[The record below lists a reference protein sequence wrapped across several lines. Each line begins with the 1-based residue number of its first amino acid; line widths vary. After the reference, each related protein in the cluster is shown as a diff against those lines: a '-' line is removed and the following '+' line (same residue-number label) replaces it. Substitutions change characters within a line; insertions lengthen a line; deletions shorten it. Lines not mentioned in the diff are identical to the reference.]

1 MQSGNAVDRVAGNDR
16 HVSHLHLSIIQDRHL
31 ADLLLYVNAEYVGIS
46 RLNLLY
52 KTAVD
57 LLDDLVNSGQKSLE
71 QINRPLFQC
80 LGHNCMVRVRT
91 GSRRNVPCLIP
102 AEIVIVHQDTHQLGD
117 CHRGMRIVQLE
128 GYLLRELVN
137 IFMFA
142 HELLHRLLH
151 GCGDEEILLLQAQ
164 LLTCIVVVIGVKHFH
179 DVSRKVLLLHRLAV
193 VSLVEGIQ
201 LENLYRLSIPDTQGI
216 YNAISVADDRE
227 VKGNCPDRLIILLL
241 KTAASKFITVHGD
254 MSAELDNLRIL
265 RSAKLKGIS
274 VLKPV
279 VGNLHLIAVLDL
291 LLKHTVAVADAAAVG
306 GIAKGRKGIQKTC
319 RQSAE
324 TAVSER
330 CVRLLILHNVQVE
343 SKLLQ
348 RFLHNI
354 GSLKVDDVVSEGTTH
369 QELHRHIINH
379 FRILLLIRLLRI
391 DPVIHDL
398 ILDCKGYRLKYLLCG
413 RLLQILAV
421 KSLYIINNTS
431 LEKLFVK
438 LLLS

>member
-1 MQSGNAVDRVAGNDR
+1 M
-16 HVSHLHLSIIQDRHL
+16 
-31 ADLLLYVNAEYVGIS
+31 
-46 RLNLLY
+46 
-52 KTAVD
+52 
-57 LLDDLVNSGQKSLE
+57 
-71 QINRPLFQC
+71 
-80 LGHNCMVRVRT
+80 
-91 GSRRNVPCLIP
+91 
-102 AEIVIVHQDTHQLGD
+102 
-117 CHRGMRIVQLE
+117 
-128 GYLLRELVN
+128 
-137 IFMFA
+137 
-142 HELLHRLLH
+142 
-151 GCGDEEILLLQAQ
+151 
-164 LLTCIVVVIGVKHFH
+164 VVIGVEYFH

-193 VSLVEGIQ
+193 VSLVERIQ
-201 LENLYRLSIPDTQGI
+201 LEDLYRLSIPDTQGI

-241 KTAASKFITVHGD
+241 KAAASKFITVHGD
-254 MSAELDNLRIL
+254 MSAKLDNLPIF

-291 LLKHTVAVADAAAVG
+291 LLEHTVAVADAATVG

-319 RQSAE
+319 SQSAE
-324 TAVSER
+324 AAVSER
-330 CVRLLILHNVQVE
+330 CIRLLILYNVQVE

-348 RFLHNI
+348 RFLHNT
-354 GSLKVDDVVSEGTTH
+354 GSLKVNDVVSEGTTH

-379 FRILLLIRLLRI
+379 FRILLLIRPLRI

-413 RLLQILAV
+413 CLLQILAV
-421 KSLYIINNTS
+421 KSLHIINNTS